1 MSSSNIN
8 ALSTAFQP
16 LIERSLRRL
25 DTATVQTADGIQQ
38 RGLQNLKTLTGP
50 SAVDTAA
57 DVGTAP
63 PAVSKRLLD
72 IVV

>member
-25 DTATVQTADGIQQ
+25 DTATIQTADGIQQ
-38 RGLQNLKTLTGP
+38 RGLQNLKALTGP

-57 DVGTAP
+57 DVGTSP

-72 IVV
+72 ITV